1 MSSVKRSRSPLETPV
16 QYVKG
21 VGPRRA
27 AILARLG
34 IENVED
40 LLYHVPR
47 RYVDRS
53 TVRKI
58 RDLRMGEHETF
69 LGKVVTK
76 GLRRTKSG
84 ESVFSLALTD
94 GTEIITCKW
103 FNQPYLTNTF
113 KVGDEFIVSGDINY
127 YRGLQ
132 TIHPEYERASDAE
145 QLLHTGRV
153 VPIYPLSEGIGQKQM
168 RKIVRNALDLGLPCV
183 EETLPEDMV
192 KRKGL
197 LARKEA
203 VSQVHFPEIP
213 KQGEEARRRMAF
225 DELFYL
231 QLLLA
236 IRKKRM
242 LTPRAGIRFDK
253 GERFCRMLLEGLK
266 FELTKAQKKVLSE
279 IKEDMRGGRVMNRL
293 LQGDVGSGKTI
304 VAVMALLIAVESGYQ
319 SAIMAPTEILAEQ
332 HYLVMKELLHGM
344 DLEVILLLGKMSKKE
359 KEEAYCLMESG
370 EASIVIGTHALIEE
384 GVHFKS
390 LGLVVVDEQHRF
402 GVVQRAK
409 FRRKGFCP
417 DFLVM
422 TATPIPRT
430 LSLTLYGD
438 LDISIIDELPPGR
451 KKVTTRVVGEN
462 KREKVHGFV
471 RDEMA
476 KGRQCYV
483 VCPLIEESEKLD
495 LKAAQEVHKR
505 LKNEIF
511 QDLNV
516 GLLHGRMKPDEKE
529 KTMREFRAGK
539 THILVSTTVIEVGV
553 DVPNATVMIV
563 EHAERFGLA
572 QLHQLRGR
580 IGRGAERSVC
590 VLMCGKQLSREARE
604 RLNAMAKT
612 TDGFEIAEMDLRL
625 RGPGEFFGTRQHGLP
640 EMKVA
645 DLVVD
650 SKLLVGARDEAFR
663 IVNEDTDLL
672 MEKNR
677 VIRKVFMSKYKE
689 SLELARVG

>member
-1 MSSVKRSRSPLETPV
+1 MSSAKRSRSPLETAV

-27 AILARLG
+27 AVLAKLG
-34 IENVED
+34 IEKVED
-40 LLYHVPR
+40 ILYHVPR

-53 TVRKI
+53 TIRKI
-58 RDLRMGEHETF
+58 RDLRIGEHETF

-76 GLRRTKSG
+76 GLRRTRSG
-84 ESVFSLALTD
+84 GPVFSLALTD
-94 GTEIITCKW
+94 GTGIITCKW
-103 FNQPYLTNTF
+103 FSQPYLNNAF
-113 KVGDEFIVSGDINY
+113 RVGDEFVFSGDIDF

-132 TIHPEYERASDAE
+132 AMHPEYERVSDAE

-168 RKIVRNALDLGLPCV
+168 RQIVRNALDLCLSSV
-183 EETLPEDMV
+183 EESLPEDMV
-192 KRKGL
+192 RRKGL

-203 VSQVHFPEIP
+203 VSQVHFPERP
-213 KQGEEARRRMAF
+213 KQGEEARRRIAF

-242 LTPRAGIRFDK
+242 LAPRTGIKFDK
-253 GERFCRMLLEGLK
+253 GDRLTGMLLDGLK
-266 FELTKAQKKVLSE
+266 FELTKAQKKALSE
-279 IKEDMRGGRVMNRL
+279 IKEDMRGRRVMNRL

-304 VAVMALLIAVESGYQ
+304 VAVMVLLIAVESGYQ

-332 HYLVMKELLHGM
+332 HYLVMKELLRGM
-344 DLEVILLLGKMSKKE
+344 DLEVILLLGKMSRKE
-359 KEEAYCLMESG
+359 KEGVYHLMESG

-390 LGLVVVDEQHRF
+390 LGLVVIDEQHRF

-438 LDISIIDELPPGR
+438 LDISVIDELPPGR

-462 KREKVHGFV
+462 KREKVYAFV
-471 RDEMA
+471 RDEIA

-505 LKNEIF
+505 LKDDIF
-511 QDLNV
+511 QGLNV
-516 GLLHGRMKPDEKE
+516 GLLHGKMKSDEKE
-529 KTMREFRAGK
+529 KSMREFRVGK

-590 VLMCGKQLSREARE
+590 VLMHGRQLSREARE

-612 TDGFEIAEMDLRL
+612 NDGFEIAEMDLGL
-625 RGPGEFFGTRQHGLP
+625 RGPGEFFGTRQHGIP

-645 DLVVD
+645 DLIAD
-650 SKLLVGARDEAFR
+650 SKLLVDARDEAFR
-663 IVNEDTDLL
+663 IVNEDPDLL
-672 MEKNR
+672 MGKNR

-689 SLELARVG
+689 GLELAGVG